1 MSNSHYAVDP
11 PKGRRTQPKKVTAS
25 VLTSVMLVA
34 ALAPLAAS
42 PAQAATA
49 ATGPV
54 STLHGYP
61 EWFDDGTIKLA
72 LCYEAGRGCL
82 SEPPNPELPAAYPDN
97 FPDESFWFQ
106 ASAQVGTLGSYEA
119 ALEAAHANEAVIPG
133 DQIGFGRLRFRFE
146 GLTAGQ
152 VYTITHPYGTHQ
164 FTATAAPGGGGEIN
178 ATIDNGCL
186 ETPCDWNRVGAAFL
200 GDFAVGS
207 TATFLRQTTAPAGTI
222 GDINTART
230 VTGAPSGN
238 NSVSIVGPGV
248 NQSTNLFTVQGLIA
262 DVVDGAPSTPNLD
275 DLSDTGR
282 SNADNIT
289 NDTTPTFSGTATAGA
304 TVELVVN
311 GVGTGVT
318 AVASATGAYTLTPT
332 TALTSGAYRVQA
344 RVVTDATTGAVAT
357 SGTLQMTVDTAAPLA
372 PTFQSTPSNPTAS
385 NTPSFTFS
393 GEASATLECQLLPT
407 NSVWR
412 ACTSPHSYD
421 AQVNGTYTFNVRA
434 TDTAG
439 NVSAN
444 GSYTWQIGTATTPPP
459 PATTA
464 RQKDMNG
471 DGRPDLVARDGA
483 GTLWMY
489 PSTSAGGFGTRIQMG
504 TGWGI
509 MNTILQP
516 GDLNNDG
523 RSDVLA
529 RDTSGRLW
537 LYTGTGTGRI
547 NAGVQIATGTNWGA
561 FNSFVTPGDFNGD
574 RRADLLVRDAAGA
587 LFLYP
592 GNGASGFGT
601 RTQPGSGWGG
611 FTSLVSTGDF
621 SGDGRSDVIARNSAG
636 TLFLYRGSGTG
647 TFSGSAQIGTGWN
660 GFHLIGPG
668 AWGTADTRADVVAR
682 DSAGALWLYRGSG
695 TGTFSGTRTQIGT
708 GWGAF
713 TIAQ

>member
-1 MSNSHYAVDP
+1 MSNHPYAVDP
-11 PKGRRTQPKKVTAS
+11 PTGRRTLRLTSS
-25 VLTSVMLVA
+25 VLTGALLIT
-34 ALAPLAAS
+34 ALAPFAAA

-49 ATGPV
+49 ATGPI

-61 EWFDDGTIKLA
+61 EWYDDGTIKLA

-82 SEPPNPELPAAYPDN
+82 SEPPNPELPVSYPDN
-97 FPDESFWFQ
+97 FPDESFWFA
-106 ASAQVGTLGSYEA
+106 ASADVGTLGSYEA
-119 ALEAAHANEAVIPG
+119 ALEAAHANDAVVPG

-146 GLTAGQ
+146 GLQANGS
-152 VYTITHPYGTHQ
+152 YTFTHPYGVHT
-164 FTATAAPGGGGEIN
+164 FTADGEGVIN
-178 ATIDNGCL
+178 ETIDDGCAD
-186 ETPCDWNRVGAAFL
+186 TPCNWEAVGQAFL
-200 GDFAVGS
+200 GDYAVGT
-207 TATFLRQTTAPAGTI
+207 TARFLRQTTAPAGTI

-262 DVVDGAPSTPNLD
+262 DVVDGAPSTPDLD
-275 DLSDTGR
+275 TLSDSGR

-357 SGTLQMTVDTAAPLA
+357 SGTLQMTVDTAAPAA
-372 PTFQSTPSNPTAS
+372 PTFQSTPSNPSADT
-385 NTPSFTFS
+385 TPSFTFS
-393 GEASATLECQLLPT
+393 GEASANFECQLLPSNAT
-407 NSVWR
+407 WR
-412 ACTSPHSYD
+412 ACTSPHTYD
-421 AQVNGTYTFNVRA
+421 QQLAGDYTFNVRA
-434 TDTAG
+434 TDVAG

-444 GSYTWQIGTATTPPP
+444 GSYTWRIGTTTTPP
-459 PATTA
+459 AGTA
-464 RQKDMNG
+464 EQKDMNG
-471 DGRPDLVARDGA
+471 DGNPDLVARDSSGN
-483 GTLWMY
+483 LYLY
-489 PSTSAGGFGTRIQMG
+489 PSTAAGGFGTRILIG
-504 TGWGI
+504 TGWGA
-509 MNTILQP
+509 MNAILQP
-516 GDLNNDG
+516 GDFSGDG
-523 RSDVLA
+523 RSDVIA

-547 NAGVQIATGTNWGA
+547 NAGTQIGTGWGGMTA
-561 FNSFVTPGDFNGD
+561 LVTPGDFNGD
-574 RRADLLVRDAAGA
+574 RRADLLARSSTGA

-611 FTSLVSTGDF
+611 FTAILSTGDF
-621 SGDGRSDVIARNSAG
+621 SGDGRSDVIARNSNGA
-636 TLFLYRGSGTG
+636 LFLYRGSGTG

-660 GFHLIGPG
+660 GFTIVGPG
-668 AWGTADTRADVVAR
+668 AWGTANTTSDLVAR
-682 DSAGALWLYRGSG
+682 DSTGRLYVYNGSG
-695 TGTFSGTRTQIGT
+695 TGGFAGARAQIGT
-708 GWGAF
+708 GWGGF
-713 TIAQ
+713 TIAP

>member
-1 MSNSHYAVDP
+1 MSSFHYAGGP
-11 PKGRRTQPKKVTAS
+11 PKGRRIHQPKKVTAS
-25 VLTSVMLVA
+25 VLASVMLVA

-42 PAQAATA
+42 PGRAATA
-49 ATGPV
+49 GTGPI

-61 EWFDDGTIKLA
+61 EWYDDGTIKLA

-82 SEPPNPELPAAYPDN
+82 SEPPNPELPASYPDN

-106 ASAQVGTLGSYEA
+106 AAATVGAIGSYEA

-133 DQIGFGRLRFRFE
+133 DQIGFGRLRFRFD
-146 GLTAGQ
+146 GLQANAD
-152 VYTITHPYGTHQ
+152 YTITHPYGTHVLR
-164 FTATAAPGGGGEIN
+164 ADAAGIIN
-178 ATIDNGCL
+178 TTIDNGCL

-238 NSVSIVGPGV
+238 NSVTVVGPGV
-248 NQSTNLFTVQGLIA
+248 NVTTNLFTVQGLIA
-262 DVVDGAPSTPNLD
+262 NVVDGAPSTPNL
-275 DLSDTGR
+275 
-282 SNADNIT
+282 DNIT

-304 TVELVVN
+304 TVELVIN
-311 GVGTGVT
+311 DAPTGVT
-318 AVASATGAYTLTPT
+318 AVASAAGAYTLTPT
-332 TALTSGAYRVQA
+332 TPLTGGAYRIQA
-344 RVVTDATTGAVAT
+344 RIVTDATTGAAAT
-357 SGTLQMTVDTAAPLA
+357 SGTLQMTVDTTAPLA

-393 GEASATLECQLLPT
+393 GEASATFECQLLPT

-412 ACTSPHSYD
+412 ACTSPHAYD

-439 NVSAN
+439 NLSTN
-444 GSYTWQIGTATTPPP
+444 GSHTWQIGTATTPPP

-489 PSTSAGGFGTRIQMG
+489 PSTSTGGFGTRIQMG

-537 LYTGTGTGRI
+537 LYAGTGTGRI
-547 NAGVQIATGTNWGA
+547 NAGVQIATGTNWNA
-561 FNSFVTPGDFNGD
+561 FNSFITPGDFNGD
-574 RRADLLVRDAAGA
+574 RRADLLVRDASGA

-621 SGDGRSDVIARNSAG
+621 NGDGRSDVIARNSTG
-636 TLFLYRGSGTG
+636 TLSLYRGSGTG
-647 TFSGSAQIGTGWN
+647 TFAGSAQIGTGWN

-668 AWGTADTRADVVAR
+668 AWGTADTRADIVAR

-695 TGTFSGTRTQIGT
+695 TGTFSGTRTQIGS
-708 GWGAF
+708 GWGGF

>member
-1 MSNSHYAVDP
+1 
-11 PKGRRTQPKKVTAS
+11 
-25 VLTSVMLVA
+25 MLVT
-34 ALAPLAAS
+34 ALAPLAAA

-49 ATGPV
+49 QTGPI
-54 STLHGYP
+54 STMHGYP
-61 EWFDDGTIKLA
+61 EWYDDGTIKLA
-72 LCYEAGRGCL
+72 LCYEAGKGCL
-82 SEPPNPELPAAYPDN
+82 SEPPNPELPASYPDN

-106 ASAQVGTLGSYEA
+106 AAATLASGSYEA

-146 GLTAGQ
+146 GLTPGGS
-152 VYTITHPYGTHQ
+152 YTITHPYGVHT
-164 FTATAAPGGGGEIN
+164 FTADTTGIIN
-178 ATIDNGCL
+178 QTIDNGCL
-186 ETPCDWNRVGAAFL
+186 ETPCDWTRVGAAFL
-200 GDFAVGS
+200 GNYAVGT
-207 TATFLRQTTAPAGTI
+207 TATFLRQATAPAGTI

-248 NQSTNLFTVQGLIA
+248 NQTTNLFTVQGLISTH
-262 DVVDGAPSTPNLD
+262 VDGAPSTPNLD
-275 DLSDTGR
+275 DLSDSGR

-289 NDTTPTFSGTATAGA
+289 NDTTPTLSGTATAGA
-304 TVELVVN
+304 NVELVVD
-311 GVGTGVT
+311 GVATGVST
-318 AVASATGAYTLTPT
+318 VASATGTYSLTPA
-332 TALTSGAYRVQA
+332 TALTNGNHSVQA
-344 RVVTDATTGAVAT
+344 RIVTDATTGAVAA
-357 SGTLQMTVDTAAPLA
+357 SGTLQVTIDTAVPAA

-393 GEASATLECQLLPT
+393 AEASAAFECQLLPS
-407 NSVWR
+407 NSLWR
-412 ACTSPHSYD
+412 ACTSPHAYD

-434 TDTAG
+434 TDIAG

-444 GSYTWQIGTATTPPP
+444 GSYTWQIGTTAPPP
-459 PATTA
+459 TNTA

-489 PSTSAGGFGTRIQMG
+489 PSTSTGGFGTRIQMG
-504 TGWGI
+504 TGWGG

-547 NAGVQIATGTNWGA
+547 NAGVQIGAGTNWGA

-621 SGDGRSDVIARNSAG
+621 SGDGRSDVLARNSSG
-636 TLFLYRGSGTG
+636 TLFLYRGSGSG
-647 TFSGSAQIGTGWN
+647 TFAGSAQVGTGWN
-660 GFHLIGPG
+660 GFHLVGPG
-668 AWGTADTRADVVAR
+668 AWGSADTRADVVAR

-695 TGTFSGTRTQIGT
+695 TGTFSGTRAQIGS